1 MPRLNYA
8 PRKRTPKPKRPFA
21 EIQQERVNQLLDLIM
36 AADELLEYD
45 AIKKLGWGPG
55 VIQTTGRIINSAYSD
70 LVEWHKKTRTWKSVP
85 LDPEK
90 LVSEQVISK
99 PLEVLQT
106 E

>member
-8 PRKRTPKPKRPFA
+8 PRKRTPKPKKSPIDVIKERMKKFLDVVEQRE
-21 EIQQERVNQLLDLIM
+21 EIKDIDLQLV
-36 AADELLEYD
+36 
-45 AIKKLGWGPG
+45 LGLGDG
-55 VIQTTGRIINSAYSD
+55 QYGRLKVAVKSRYSD
-70 LVEWHKKTRTWKSVP
+70 FVEWHKKPKVWKWIP